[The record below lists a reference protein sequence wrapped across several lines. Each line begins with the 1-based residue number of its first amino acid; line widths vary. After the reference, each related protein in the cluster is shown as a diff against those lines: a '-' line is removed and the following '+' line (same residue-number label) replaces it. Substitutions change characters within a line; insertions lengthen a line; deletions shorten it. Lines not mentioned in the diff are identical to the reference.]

1 MFLQDDWR
9 VTSSLTV
16 NAGLRYE
23 IQTPLHDI
31 SKILT
36 NLDFSK
42 GAPVAFVGGQNG
54 YPEGLVYIDKNNL
67 APRVG
72 LAWSPG
78 DRQERAARRVP
89 GCSTR
94 TRT

>member
-9 VTSSLTV
+9 VTSSLTI

-42 GAPVAFVGGQNG
+42 GAPVAFVGGQRRISQG
-54 YPEGLVYIDKNNL
+54 TRLY
-67 APRVG
+67 
-72 LAWSPG
+72 
-78 DRQERAARRVP
+78 RQE
-89 GCSTR
+89 
-94 TRT
+94 